1 MSTTREALNT
11 SSPRRKPGSRC
22 LIRLDSGL
30 RPQGAGRGCK
40 AAEAATT
47 TLRRNDECG
56 RVQCFP
62 CERGLSL
69 IELLVFIVVVGIA
82 VSGVLSVYSLNAR
95 SSADPM
101 VQKQALAIAESLL
114 EEVLAKPYTYCD
126 PDDAQADTATSSTIG
141 PTGCATT
148 PEGMGAEG
156 VEDRYSN
163 LTPYDNVNDYNN
175 FSMTG
180 IRDLNGDDVDGLAG
194 YSATIQVQ
202 PVADFNGIVPAVPG
216 DNETLLV
223 TVTVTAPGNHSVSLS
238 GYRTRYAPNF

>member
-1 MSTTREALNT
+1 MSTTKEALNQLVIARSAAARHSRMPAEST
-11 SSPRRKPGSRC
+11 NSGSPRPYGPRDDGINQRFS
-22 LIRLDSGL
+22 
-30 RPQGAGRGCK
+30 
-40 AAEAATT
+40 
-47 TLRRNDECG
+47 
-56 RVQCFP
+56 
-62 CERGLSL
+62 ERGLSL

-126 PDDAQADTATSSTIG
+126 PDDAQADTAISSAIG

-163 LTPYDNVNDYNN
+163 LTSYDNVNDYNG
-175 FSMTG
+175 FSMNGIDDLTG
-180 IRDLNGDDVDGLAG
+180 TAIAGLAG
-194 YSATIQVQ
+194 YTASVQVQ
-202 PVADFNGIVPAVPG
+202 PVADFNGIVSVVPG

-223 TVTVTAPGNHSVSLS
+223 TVPVTAPGNHSVSLS

>member
-1 MSTTREALNT
+1 MCTT
-11 SSPRRKPGSRC
+11 
-22 LIRLDSGL
+22 D
-30 RPQGAGRGCK
+30 Q
-40 AAEAATT
+40 
-47 TLRRNDECG
+47 
-56 RVQCFP
+56 
-62 CERGLSL
+62 RGLSL

-126 PDDAQADTATSSTIG
+126 PDDAQAETATSSAIG
-141 PTGCATT
+141 PAGCATT

-163 LTPYDNVNDYNN
+163 LTPYDNVNDYNGFN
-175 FSMTG
+175 MTG
-180 IRDLNGDDVDGLAG
+180 IVDLGGNAIAPLAA
-194 YSATIQVQ
+194 YTASVRVQ
-202 PVADFNGIVPAVPG
+202 PAGAFNGIPSG
-216 DNETLLV
+216 ETLLA
-223 TVTVTAPGNHSVSLS
+223 TVTVTGPGNHSVSLS